1 MDPEA
6 GVVFE
11 KGDSEFRE
19 GMFRV
24 PAKVTL
30 HTPSRTQKDL
40 CKSFVSLP
48 GHSLPEMFSAKQA
61 KKQNG

>member
-11 KGDSEFRE
+11 KGDFEFQE

-30 HTPSRTQKDL
+30 HTPSR
-40 CKSFVSLP
+40 VV
-48 GHSLPEMFSAKQA
+48 
-61 KKQNG
+61 

>member
-11 KGDSEFRE
+11 KGDSEVRE

-30 HTPSRTQKDL
+30 HTPFWTQKDL
-40 CKSFVSLP
+40 FKSSAPLP
-48 GHSLPEMFSAKQA
+48 AHSLSEMFSAKQTV
-61 KKQNG
+61 KP

>member
-11 KGDSEFRE
+11 KGDSEVRE

-30 HTPSRTQKDL
+30 HTPSRTQNDL
-40 CKSFVSLP
+40 FKSSAPLP
-48 GHSLPEMFSAKQA
+48 AHSLPEMFSAKQA

>member
-1 MDPEA
+1 MGPEA
-6 GVVFE
+6 GGVFG
-11 KGDSEFRE
+11 KGYSEFRE
-19 GMFRV
+19 GVFRV

-61 KKQNG
+61 GKP